1 MAPIDVLVAVRREDA
16 GRYHKNLS
24 AQKDFRINIVSDKRD
39 AMDTLADKDRHVD
52 VLVID
57 NQLGNVFEFTNE
69 LRQTYPRLFIIIVDE
84 EADFAMPGKADE
96 ISTEPFVNDDL
107 ARRITRLM
115 SDRQL
120 ETLRADSLP
129 AVRQF
134 AKLLRKASGEL
145 GKQQAAVEACK
156 DLGYDY
162 VAFYR
167 IESLDPLQI
176 TLKAQDTRDNLA
188 GLKSV
193 TPKQA
198 SPDDLI
204 TWVAKSGQSRIA
216 GPDDNPNYLL
226 VAKKRL
232 GAVACVPVI
241 FSTNRYGVLIACREM
256 PGSISQENVLMLEL
270 VSSQL
275 GAAVSKEIIG

>member
-1 MAPIDVLVAVRREDA
+1 MASIDVLVAVRRDDA
-16 GRYHKNLS
+16 SRYHKNLS
-24 AQKDFRINIVSDKRD
+24 VQKDFRVQIVSDKRD
-39 AMDTLADKDRHVD
+39 AVDTLADKDRHVD

-57 NQLGNVFEFTNE
+57 NHLGNVFEFTNE
-69 LRQTYPRLFIIIVDE
+69 LRQTYPRLLIIIVDE

-134 AKLLRKASGEL
+134 AKQLRKASGEL
-145 GKQQAAVEACK
+145 GKQQAAVSACK

-167 IESLDPLQI
+167 IENLDPVQI
-176 TLKAQDTRDNLA
+176 SLKAQETQDRLA
-188 GLKSV
+188 AIKSV
-193 TPKQA
+193 APKQA

-204 TWVAKSGQSRIA
+204 TWVAKTGQSRTA

-232 GAVACVPVI
+232 GTVACVPVI
-241 FSTNRYGVLIACREM
+241 FGGNRYGVLVACREM
-256 PGSISQENVLMLEL
+256 PSSITQENVLMLEL
-270 VSSQL
+270 VSTQL